1 MNRKIIPIFY
11 ACDNSFVKYTAVS
24 LSSMIKNASDNYYYR
39 IYILHNDIS
48 ESGKA
53 ELLRLENS
61 RFSITFIN
69 MNRRLED
76 IEKKLPIRDYY
87 SKTTYY
93 RIFIPEIFEGYD
105 KVIYIDSDTVVTGDI
120 SELYETE
127 LGDSYVAA
135 CHEQVMIQ
143 VDEFGTYAEKTV
155 GISRYEFFNAGVL
168 LINCR
173 KFREKSILK
182 KFISLLNEYDFR
194 VTQDEDYLNVL
205 CKDRV
210 LWLDQRWNTEVFGDI
225 GYPIEEAKILHYI
238 MTSKPWHYPT
248 CSHADIFWRY
258 AEDTSVYAEIQNELA
273 AYTDAERENDIRI
286 CENLKVLALEEIDRE
301 DNYIK
306 RVNSSQR
313 SPDRVAVLNKI
324 SSYEKNGTFDVDAED
339 DPPSR
344 TLMPDEINYLENG
357 IFKRIKT
364 AFAFAAA
371 RLFVRRLVSKK
382 ELIVKEI
389 RGIEYFKNLQSGAVI
404 TCNHFNAYDSFA
416 MQMAYDASGHKKRK
430 FYRVVREGN
439 YTSFPGFYG
448 LLMRNCNT
456 LPLSSNRKTLKKFIE
471 ATDELL
477 KRGNFVLVYPEQ
489 SMWWNYR
496 KPKPLKA
503 GAFSFAVKSGV
514 PVLPCFITMKDT
526 DILGKDGF
534 PVQEYTVNIGAPI
547 YPDIKLDERERVNKL
562 MADNADVW
570 NRIYTEAYGHAPVYE
585 TKK

>member
-105 KVIYIDSDTVVTGDI
+105 KVIYIDSDTVVQGDI

-182 KFISLLNEYDFR
+182 NSYHCL
-194 VTQDEDYLNVL
+194 
-205 CKDRV
+205 
-210 LWLDQRWNTEVFGDI
+210 
-225 GYPIEEAKILHYI
+225 
-238 MTSKPWHYPT
+238 TST
-248 CSHADIFWRY
+248 
-258 AEDTSVYAEIQNELA
+258 TSE
-273 AYTDAERENDIRI
+273 
-286 CENLKVLALEEIDRE
+286 
-301 DNYIK
+301 
-306 RVNSSQR
+306 
-313 SPDRVAVLNKI
+313 
-324 SSYEKNGTFDVDAED
+324 
-339 DPPSR
+339 
-344 TLMPDEINYLENG
+344 
-357 IFKRIKT
+357 
-364 AFAFAAA
+364 
-371 RLFVRRLVSKK
+371 
-382 ELIVKEI
+382 
-389 RGIEYFKNLQSGAVI
+389 
-404 TCNHFNAYDSFA
+404 
-416 MQMAYDASGHKKRK
+416 
-430 FYRVVREGN
+430 
-439 YTSFPGFYG
+439 
-448 LLMRNCNT
+448 
-456 LPLSSNRKTLKKFIE
+456 
-471 ATDELL
+471 
-477 KRGNFVLVYPEQ
+477 
-489 SMWWNYR
+489 
-496 KPKPLKA
+496 
-503 GAFSFAVKSGV
+503 
-514 PVLPCFITMKDT
+514 
-526 DILGKDGF
+526 
-534 PVQEYTVNIGAPI
+534 
-547 YPDIKLDERERVNKL
+547 
-562 MADNADVW
+562 
-570 NRIYTEAYGHAPVYE
+570 
-585 TKK
+585 